1 LCGLQNAGRL
11 PGACR
16 ALPFRSIDSWNKSRD
31 APLFQGSITALA
43 TPFRDGKVDEAAF
56 RALVLR
62 QLRGGTHG
70 LVPAGSTGESATL
83 THAERRRLIEV
94 TVEAAARKVPVIAG
108 AGSNSTAEAIEL
120 GRMAEAAGAD
130 ALLAVTG
137 YYNKPS
143 QAGLVAHFTAL
154 HDAVNLPIVLYNVP
168 GRTVANLSV
177 ETIAALSKLKRI
189 VALKDATGDLA
200 RVALQRR
207 ASGPDFVL
215 LSGEDM
221 TAVGFNAMGGRG
233 CISVAA
239 NVAPE
244 LCARLQEAC
253 LAGDYAKALSV
264 QDRLAPLIDALF
276 ADVNPAPLKHA
287 LALIGLCTDELR
299 LPLIPP
305 PEPVKKR
312 VREALAGLG
321 LV

>member
-1 LCGLQNAGRL
+1 MQAGLPASSLKGYRKVINRMTAQR
-11 PGACR
+11 R
-16 ALPFRSIDSWNKSRD
+16 A
-31 APLFQGSITALA
+31 LFQGSITALA
-43 TPFRDGKVDEAAF
+43 TPFRDGKVDQAAF
-56 RALVLR
+56 RKLVLR
-62 QLRGGTHG
+62 QINAGTRG

-83 THAERRRLIEV
+83 TPAEHRRLIEIA
-94 TVEAAARKVPVIAG
+94 VETSAGEVPVIAG

-120 GRMAEAAGAD
+120 GRAAQAAGAD

-137 YYNKPS
+137 HYNKPS

-154 HDAVNLPIVLYNVP
+154 HDATALPIVLYNVP

-177 ETIAALSKLKRI
+177 ETIAALSKLPRI

-207 ASGPDFVL
+207 ASGPDFTL

-244 LCARLQEAC
+244 LCAGLQDAS
-253 LAGDYAKALSV
+253 LAGDYAKAREF
-264 QDRLAPLIDALF
+264 QDRLAPLVDALF
-276 ADVNPAPLKHA
+276 ADVNPAPLKYA
-287 LALIGLCTDELR
+287 LSLMGLCTDELR
-299 LPLIPP
+299 LPLVASPDA
-305 PEPVKKR
+305 VRKR
-312 VREALAGLG
+312 IREALVGLG
-321 LV
+321 LIG